1 MTKIEIDISLYIYGY
16 NLDPDQ
22 VTKLLQL
29 EPRVTGRRGV
39 PRFGQQGRQYA
50 PLKSGVWGYRIR
62 GTDQEKL
69 VDQFLANVGQ
79 RDKILESIP
88 DAEEGFI
95 EVYVMMTTEGLGGSY
110 SIEISAAQHKA
121 LSSYGVPIHFT
132 VNFGPDDAQENA
144 DLDMQSIKHEP
155 GA

>member
-22 VTKLLQL
+22 VTELLQL
-29 EPRVTGRRGV
+29 EPRVSGRRGV

-62 GTDQEKL
+62 GTDQEEL

-79 RDKILESIP
+79 HDKILESIP
-88 DAEEGFI
+88 DAEEGVI
-95 EVYVMMTTEGLGGSY
+95 EVYVMMTTEGLDGDY
-110 SIEISAAQHKA
+110 SMELSAAQHKA
-121 LSSYGVPIHFT
+121 LSSYGVPMRFT
-132 VNFGPDDAQENA
+132 VSISGPDDA
-144 DLDMQSIKHEP
+144 
-155 GA
+155 